1 LPRVKR
7 WVILATRLARR
18 ERRRETAHAE
28 MPIGRGRDDVNVVVR
43 ADDYGAVADAA
54 WVTAALVSIGLRSS
68 LQVARGGGDDCRD
81 DRIPLA
87 TGLPR
92 DGDEVVHPE
101 D

>member
-1 LPRVKR
+1 
-7 WVILATRLARR
+7 
-18 ERRRETAHAE
+18 
-28 MPIGRGRDDVNVVVR
+28 MPIGRCRDDVKVVVR
-43 ADDYGAVADAA
+43 ADDLAPLPMRMGHGRAGVDRAP
-54 WVTAALVSIGLRSS
+54 IGR

-92 DGDEVVHPE
+92 DGNEVVHSE